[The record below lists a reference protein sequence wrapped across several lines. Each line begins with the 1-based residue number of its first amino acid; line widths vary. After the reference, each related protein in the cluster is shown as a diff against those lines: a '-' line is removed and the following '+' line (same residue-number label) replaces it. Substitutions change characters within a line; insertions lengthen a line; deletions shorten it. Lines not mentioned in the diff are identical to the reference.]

1 MPYDEWM
8 TTRSTILNY
17 ILLIYGV
24 FNDTVS
30 SSPIKWQA
38 ISANELEK
46 MWTVII
52 MAQFEVGLLTMPGR
66 TE

>member
-1 MPYDEWM
+1 M
-8 TTRSTILNY
+8 TTCSTILNY

-30 SSPIKWQA
+30 SSPIKWYA
-38 ISANELEK
+38 ISVNELEK
-46 MWTVII
+46 MWTQII
-52 MAQFEVGLLTMPGR
+52 MAQFEVEILTVPGG